1 MSKQKETIN
10 FNTFWW
16 IYSLENNLKNKE
28 RLLLSHKTKLLELK
42 RAKNVGIIP
51 YLEIERVNKELSKIQ
66 RELGAENKD
75 KIFTTIFT
83 SLLFTT
89 LICSLFGY
97 EYYVAHFKAD
107 EVDTES
113 DNY

>member
-1 MSKQKETIN
+1 MNKQKETIN

-51 YLEIERVNKELSKIQ
+51 YLEIERVNSELSKIQ
-66 RELGAENKD
+66 RELGTENKD

-83 SLLFTT
+83 SLLFTA
-89 LICSLFGY
+89 LICSLFSY
-97 EYYVAHFKAD
+97 EYYLAHFKAD
-107 EVDTES
+107 EVDTKS

>member
-1 MSKQKETIN
+1 MSKQNNKID
-10 FNTFWW
+10 FNAFWW

-42 RAKNVGIIP
+42 RAEKVGIIP

-66 RELGAENKD
+66 RELDEENKD
-75 KIFTTIFT
+75 KVFTTIFT
-83 SLLFTT
+83 VLLFTA
-89 LICSLFGY
+89 LVCSLFGY

-107 EVDTES
+107 EVDTKS